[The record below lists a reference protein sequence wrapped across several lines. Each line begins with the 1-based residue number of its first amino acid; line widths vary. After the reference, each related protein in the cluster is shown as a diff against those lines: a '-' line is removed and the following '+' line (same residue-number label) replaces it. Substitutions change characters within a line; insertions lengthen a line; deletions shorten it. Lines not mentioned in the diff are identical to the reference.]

1 MDVLIVGGGP
11 AGLMAAI
18 VAAQKGLSVSV
29 FEKNKM
35 LGRKLRITGKGRC
48 NITNACDF
56 DTLIAN
62 IPGGGKFMYSAFRT
76 FSNWDL
82 IDFFEE
88 NGLPTVTERG
98 QRVFP
103 KSQKAIDVAE
113 CLKKLCKKH
122 NIEVKYGYEVT
133 EILTDENGR
142 AIGVDCE
149 GSKFYGKNIVLAT
162 GGISYPLTGSTGDGY
177 KWTEKMGHTIVTP
190 RPSLVGLNSTEK
202 WIPELEGLALKN
214 IDFTLYYKDKPV
226 FSEFGE
232 MLFTGKGIS
241 GPVVLSGSRHVLDYG
256 YKDIKAVIDLKPA
269 LTEEK
274 LDLRIQR
281 DFRELSRK
289 QISNAIGGLLPKS
302 LIPVVLKLWGVPE
315 TKFVNQITKEERLKL
330 VKLLKNFTVKLDGS
344 EGFERAVVT
353 AGGVKT
359 SEVNPKTMESK
370 LVPGLYI
377 VGELLDVDGYTGGF
391 NLTIAFSTG
400 YAAGLAISKASE

>member
-1 MDVLIVGGGP
+1 M
-11 AGLMAAI
+11 MAAI
-18 VAAQKGLSVSV
+18 TAARQGLSVSV

-62 IPGGGKFMYSAFRT
+62 IPGGGKFMYSAFRA

-82 IDFFEE
+82 IDFFEK

-103 KSQKAIDVAE
+103 KSQQASDVAE

-122 NIEVKYGYEVT
+122 SVEVKYGYEVT
-133 EILTDENGR
+133 GILTDEQGR
-142 AIGVDCE
+142 AVGVDCD
-149 GSKFYGKNIVLAT
+149 GSKFYGKAVVLAT

-177 KWTEKMGHTIVTP
+177 KWAEQLGHTIVEP
-190 RPSLVGLNSTEK
+190 RPSLVGLNSPEK

-214 IDFTLYYKDKPV
+214 IDFTLYYKDKAV
-226 FSEFGE
+226 FNEFGE

-256 YKDIKAVIDLKPA
+256 YRNIKAVIDLKPA
-269 LTEEK
+269 LPEEK
-274 LDLRIQR
+274 LDARLQR

-289 QISNAIGGLLPKS
+289 QISNAITGLLPKS
-302 LIPVVLKLWGVPE
+302 MIPVVIKLWGVPE
-315 TKFVNQITKEERLKL
+315 TKFVNQITKEERLRL
-330 VKLLKNFTVKLDGS
+330 VKLLKNFTIELDGS
-344 EGFERAVVT
+344 EGFQRAVVT
-353 AGGVKT
+353 AGGVQL

-377 VGELLDVDGYTGGF
+377 IGELLDVDGYTGGF
-391 NLTIAFSTG
+391 NLTVAFSTG
-400 YAAGLAISKASE
+400 YAAGAAIVKGYR